1 MRVIILVGFSK
12 GLGKAIF
19 EQLLKSLALGEVELL
34 ALGRNTKNL
43 PKYDAVTYIE
53 ADLSKDNCWELLSK
67 QISSNA
73 TKLDVILN
81 ASVIEPIAAV
91 GSLSRMELDDAVK
104 VNYISPLKL
113 INQLVNYQQK
123 NHFLLNIFNITS
135 GASSKAIEGW
145 SLYCSTKA
153 ALRMFLDVTYAE
165 SKGNMELTHIDP
177 GVIDTDMQRT
187 IRSKSEKEMKNVHQ
201 FRELNKS
208 NQLKSPYEAARDV
221 LAHLR
226 LN

>member
-1 MRVIILVGFSK
+1 MRLIILVGFSK

-19 EQLLKSLALGEVELL
+19 ERLLKNLTLGEIELL

-43 PKYDAVTYIE
+43 PIYDAVTYME
-53 ADLSKDNCWELLSK
+53 ADLLKDNCWDSLSK
-67 QISSNA
+67 HLPSNA
-73 TKLDVILN
+73 SVLDVIIN

-91 GSLSRMELDDAVK
+91 GSLSGVQLDNAVK

-113 INQLVNYQQK
+113 INQLVSYQQK
-123 NHFLLNIFNITS
+123 HHFALNIFNITS
-135 GASSKAIEGW
+135 GASSKAIDGW

-165 SKGNMELTHIDP
+165 SIGGMNLTHIDP

-187 IRSKSEKEMKNVHQ
+187 IRSKSEKEMKNVQQ

-208 NQLKSPYEAARDV
+208 NQLKTPHEAACDV
-221 LAHLR
+221 LVHLG
-226 LN
+226 LS

>member
-1 MRVIILVGFSK
+1 MRFLILVGFSK

-19 EQLLKSLALGEVELL
+19 EQLLESLKPNEIELL

-53 ADLSKDNCWELLSK
+53 ADLLKDNCWELLSK
-67 QISSNA
+67 QIPSNT
-73 TKLDVILN
+73 TKLDVIIN

-91 GSLSRMELDDAVK
+91 GSLSGMQLDNAVK

-113 INQLVNYQQK
+113 INQLVYFQQK
-123 NHFLLNIFNITS
+123 HHFLLNILNITS

-187 IRSKSEKEMKNVHQ
+187 IRSKSEKEMKNVQQ

-208 NQLKSPYEAARDV
+208 NQLKSPHEAARDV
-221 LAHLR
+221 LVHLR
-226 LN
+226 LS